1 MAGYFLTLLQSRFL
15 SSRGLRLASGIVLFT
30 YVATHLA
37 NHAAGLIS
45 LAAAEVARSWFIAA
59 WRSIPLTVLFYSA
72 LVVHIVLAFV
82 AIHERRTLRMPLLEF
97 VRMLLGLSIPFLLAS
112 HFTGTRLAYELY
124 GRDDDYGRVV
134 AVLWSNDKGLRQ
146 LVLMCIAWLHGCL
159 GIHFLLRHRRVYREG
174 LHWFFGGALLLPVL
188 AALGFLA
195 MAREIPLRIAPGGEP
210 AAIVLDA
217 ASSDQLAKA
226 ATLLI
231 VSFAAALAI
240 VLAARVLRSWSERR
254 RGLVLTL
261 TYPHRS
267 VTVPRGWSVLEASR
281 AHGIDHLSMCG
292 GRARCST
299 CRVRVTGAAASIPAP
314 SATEERTLRRIGAQP
329 QVRLAC
335 QLRPI
340 GDIAVAPML
349 PAAGSARFTRS
360 AAVEREIV
368 VLFIDLRRWTTLA
381 EQHLPHDLAYVLD
394 RFFDV
399 VGQAVRSAGGVPNQ
413 FIGDSVMAIF
423 GLANDLPGACRQ
435 ALAAAQA
442 IEAGIETGNECLR
455 RDFGHSFEFGI
466 GIHAGRAAVGEVG
479 WQETRTFTAVGDA
492 VNTAARLQELC
503 KAYDVRLVASQQV
516 LQSAGIDV
524 SGLTRQTLPIR
535 GRSEGVGVYAIA
547 SPAALSLE
555 RPSPAVSGLPS
566 FIRGA

>member
-1 MAGYFLTLLQSRFL
+1 M
-15 SSRGLRLASGIVLFT
+15 LFT
-30 YVATHLA
+30 YVATLLA

-112 HFTGTRLAYELY
+112 HFTGPRLAYELY

-146 LVLMCIAWLHGCL
+146 LVLMCLAWLPGCL
-159 GIHFLLRHRRVYREG
+159 GIHFLLRHRRVHREG

-267 VTVPRGWSVLEASR
+267 VTVPRGWSVLEA
-281 AHGIDHLSMCG
+281 
-292 GRARCST
+292 
-299 CRVRVTGAAASIPAP
+299 
-314 SATEERTLRRIGAQP
+314 
-329 QVRLAC
+329 
-335 QLRPI
+335 
-340 GDIAVAPML
+340 
-349 PAAGSARFTRS
+349 
-360 AAVEREIV
+360 
-368 VLFIDLRRWTTLA
+368 
-381 EQHLPHDLAYVLD
+381 
-394 RFFDV
+394 
-399 VGQAVRSAGGVPNQ
+399 
-413 FIGDSVMAIF
+413 
-423 GLANDLPGACRQ
+423 LPGACRQ

-442 IEAGIETGNECLR
+442 IEAGIETGAECLR

-516 LQSAGIDV
+516 LQSARIDV